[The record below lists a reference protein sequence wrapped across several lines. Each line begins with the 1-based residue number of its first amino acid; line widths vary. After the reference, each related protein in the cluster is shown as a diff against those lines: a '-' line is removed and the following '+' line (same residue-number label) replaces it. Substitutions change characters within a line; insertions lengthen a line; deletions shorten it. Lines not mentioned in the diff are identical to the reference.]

1 MNIHSPMNAMKM
13 IPKFKSSAKY
23 PQQKL
28 KRDTPLFPIDDNNS
42 NKTKE
47 GRDVEADIEPLLSSL
62 QCLNDDFGS
71 YAPVASSTKVQPSDI
86 DFLSLGPSEVSEI
99 TNKLANRIAIE
110 VGSDCGSSTTY
121 SIDSYS
127 FHSAETELWKG
138 NLTSSKEL
146 KVLASTFKVH
156 PLDTS
161 MTNSLCDDSSQQN
174 EVIAPPKVVI
184 AQEQIDGEVEVQYSP
199 MSTSTSL
206 QSSSSPTSSSDA
218 DSKGS
223 NSSESSSSILRPSK
237 RAVGQYDPYGKE
249 TDFSLPEAPK
259 LVRVHRKVQFSNL
272 NKIGRRGSLDSLLES
287 GAVAENDSDDS
298 SESLEYL
305 MRWCGVDGAIECFD
319 DDDHDDNYD

>member
-1 MNIHSPMNAMKM
+1 
-13 IPKFKSSAKY
+13 
-23 PQQKL
+23 
-28 KRDTPLFPIDDNNS
+28 
-42 NKTKE
+42 
-47 GRDVEADIEPLLSSL
+47 V
-62 QCLNDDFGS
+62 
-71 YAPVASSTKVQPSDI
+71 
-86 DFLSLGPSEVSEI
+86 
-99 TNKLANRIAIE
+99 
-110 VGSDCGSSTTY
+110 
-121 SIDSYS
+121 
-127 FHSAETELWKG
+127 
-138 NLTSSKEL
+138 

-156 PLDTS
+156 ALDTS

-206 QSSSSPTSSSDA
+206 HSNSSPTSSSDA

-237 RAVGQYDPYGKE
+237 RAVGQYDPYGKT

-259 LVRVHRKVQFSNL
+259 LVRVHRKVQFSN
-272 NKIGRRGSLDSLLES
+272 GRRGSLDSLLECK
-287 GAVAENDSDDS
+287 AIAEHDSDDS